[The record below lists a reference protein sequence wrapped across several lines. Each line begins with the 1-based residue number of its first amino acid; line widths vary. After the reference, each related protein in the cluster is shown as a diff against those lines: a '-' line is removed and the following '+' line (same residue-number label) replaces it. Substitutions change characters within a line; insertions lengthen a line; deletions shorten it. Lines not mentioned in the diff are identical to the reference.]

1 VTRASPPRS
10 IGPILAPGLSVI
22 GLIIVA
28 LITFNLLNGN
38 VPFAGGPAGADGG
51 DGGGIGDGGDP
62 GIVTETPAP
71 SNVVIVPDD
80 VVTIPGSIVY
90 AKAGNIWVQS
100 GKSAHQV
107 TTGGAD
113 SMPSWAPDGT
123 SIIFIRTTDDV
134 GRWPSG
140 GVVREYQMSVP
151 SVMQVASDGSGNPR
165 KVVNGKVNIGGQ
177 TWHAWI
183 REPVLSPDGH
193 TLAMVSDR
201 PNPSRSNVV
210 LQFYDMDSGKS
221 KVPDLPETPPL
232 GHQDPSWRPDGKFLL
247 YVRNGRN
254 GTKGA
259 PIIYR
264 WDVAKAQAKAF
275 TTPGYL
281 EPAYSP
287 DGRFV
292 AATKTSSFGNDIVI
306 LDATTG
312 RELMRVTDDGAS
324 WAPVWSPLGD
334 SIAFLHLRGQIVD
347 LKLAQLEGQAPDW
360 LVKDIIDL
368 TEVSGLDGES
378 RPGWFVS
385 ADDLPSPTPT
395 ATPPAVPLPSASVAA
410 P

>member
-1 VTRASPPRS
+1 
-10 IGPILAPGLSVI
+10 
-22 GLIIVA
+22 
-28 LITFNLLNGN
+28 
-38 VPFAGGPAGADGG
+38 
-51 DGGGIGDGGDP
+51 
-62 GIVTETPAP
+62 
-71 SNVVIVPDD
+71 
-80 VVTIPGSIVY
+80 
-90 AKAGNIWVQS
+90 
-100 GKSAHQV
+100 
-107 TTGGAD
+107 
-113 SMPSWAPDGT
+113 
-123 SIIFIRTTDDV
+123 
-134 GRWPSG
+134 
-140 GVVREYQMSVP
+140 
-151 SVMQVASDGSGNPR
+151 
-165 KVVNGKVNIGGQ
+165 
-177 TWHAWI
+177 
-183 REPVLSPDGH
+183 
-193 TLAMVSDR
+193 MVSDR